1 MGRLPVYGKDFRQP
15 ERSDDQLS
23 AKMVQQNQ
31 QLKTNKNHNSM
42 EKSNSPSFNEKEVAI
57 IKWMA
62 RNGITY
68 LRVSIGIVFFW
79 FGILKYFPG
88 LSPATDIAVQTIE
101 TLTFGI
107 ITGGVALFILATIE
121 VVIGIGFMFGIYLRV
136 MIILLLFQMIGTIT
150 PIFIFP
156 FETFTRIPYAP
167 TLEGQYIIKNI
178 IIISAAFVIGATLR
192 GGKLV
197 ADPENIRE
205 NGEPEME

>member
-1 MGRLPVYGKDFRQP
+1 
-15 ERSDDQLS
+15 
-23 AKMVQQNQ
+23 
-31 QLKTNKNHNSM
+31 M